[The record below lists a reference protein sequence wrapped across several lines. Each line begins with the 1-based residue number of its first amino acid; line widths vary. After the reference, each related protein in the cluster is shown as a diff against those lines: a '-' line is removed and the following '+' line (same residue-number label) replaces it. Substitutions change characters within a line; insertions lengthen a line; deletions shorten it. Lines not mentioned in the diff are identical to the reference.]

1 MSQFLERLVTWL
13 LHSSADPRKMSLT
26 VKMALLSV
34 VPWVMQT
41 LGFACALGT
50 VCVAFDQSMLEV
62 VAADIA
68 QVVYYVLTAVSM
80 LGFAYGAV
88 RKIWRTLT
96 GQNKALQ

>member
-1 MSQFLERLVTWL
+1 MSQFLEKLVTWV
-13 LHSSADPRKMSLT
+13 LHSSEDPKKMSLT

-50 VCVAFDQSMLEV
+50 VCVDFDQTALE
-62 VAADIA
+62 AAA
-68 QVVYYVLTAVSM
+68 ANVGQAVYYLLTAVS
-80 LGFAYGAV
+80 LVGFAYGAL
-88 RKIWRTLT
+88 RKVWLTLT